1 MMSDR
6 ALHMGCC
13 FAITV
18 VMMAAYRMLRID
30 FWTSVAVCSIVPSLI
45 GVCKEWDDSRE
56 PGNRWDWH
64 DIRDNEIGIAAG
76 IVVGSLLWL
85 F

>member
-1 MMSDR
+1 MSDR

>member
-1 MMSDR
+1 MSDK

-30 FWTSVAVCSIVPSLI
+30 LGASVAVCSIVPSLI

-56 PGNRWDWH
+56 PGNLWDWH
-64 DIRDNEIGIAAG
+64 DIRDNEIGVA
-76 IVVGSLLWL
+76 VGTAIGCLFWL
-85 F
+85 I

>member
-1 MMSDR
+1 MSDR

-45 GVCKEWDDSRE
+45 GVCNEWDDSRE